1 MNEKARTTSLFVKL
15 FNGDPWI
22 DVSMATV
29 LTGINATQAAARPF
43 PTSNSIWE
51 ITNHIINWRLTVLD
65 RINGKIVASP
75 ANNYFE
81 PVTDQSENAW
91 ADTIHRLNLT
101 QKQWLDFLEEFD
113 IANFERIYPP
123 NGMTYYEHIHGIIQ
137 HDAYHLGQIVMLSK
151 QL

>member
-1 MNEKARTTSLFVKL
+1 MNEKERTNSLFVKL

-22 DVSMATV
+22 DVSIATV
-29 LTGINATQAAARPF
+29 LTGINAAQAATKLF

-51 ITNHIINWRLTVLD
+51 ITNHIINWRITVLD
-65 RINGKIVASP
+65 RISGKIITSP

-101 QKQWLDFLEEFD
+101 QKQWLDFLEKFD
-113 IANFERIYPP
+113 TAHFENIYPS

-137 HDAYHLGQIVMLSK
+137 HDAYHLGQIMLLSK